1 MWLKMG
7 ELWTQQSFF
16 DQYLRKLRHVAEII
30 DLAPEVVEI
39 LSKPK
44 RTIIVSIP
52 VRMDN
57 GKTKVFTAYRVQF
70 NDARGPMKGG
80 FRYHP
85 NVNLDEVK
93 ALAALMM
100 LKTATVNIPYGG
112 AKGGIKCNP
121 KEMSKRELEALTREY
136 AKAIA
141 PFIGSD
147 MDIPAPDV
155 NTDAQVMAWFLDEYN
170 KVVGKIVPGVVTGKP
185 LSIGGSKGRE
195 EATGRGVFYIT
206 LEAANKIGVN
216 LKNAKVS
223 IQGFGNVAFN
233 AAKFFYDFGCK
244 IVAVSDS
251 KGGIYNPNGLNV
263 HEVMKVKKREGSV
276 IKYSDVELISREE
289 PLTANCDIVIP
300 AALERQITEKNAG
313 DVKAKMIVEGANGP
327 MTPEADR
334 ILNEKGVF
342 IVPDVLANAGGVVV
356 SYFEWVQNRL
366 GYYWSKEEVIDKLK
380 TVMVNAFNDVYE
392 IAKKY
397 DVDMRTGAYVASINR
412 IVDAMKSLGWI

>member
-1 MWLKMG
+1 MS
-7 ELWTQQSFF
+7 ETQIQQPFL
-16 DQYLRKLRHVAEII
+16 DQYLEKLKYVSEVL
-30 DLAPEVVEI
+30 DLTPETVEI
-39 LSKPK
+39 PSEPK

-52 VRMDN
+52 VKMDN
-57 GKTKVFTAYRVQF
+57 GKTKVFTASRVQY

-80 FRYHP
+80 IRYHP
-85 NVNLDEVK
+85 NVGLDEVK

-100 LKTATVNIPYGG
+100 FKTAVVNIPYGG
-112 AKGGIKCNP
+112 VKGGVKCNP
-121 KEMSKRELEALTREY
+121 KEMSRRELEALTREY

-141 PFIGSD
+141 PFIGPD
-147 MDIPAPDV
+147 IDIPAPDV

-170 KVVGKIVPGVVTGKP
+170 KVVGKIVPSVVTGKP
-185 LSIGGSKGRE
+185 LSIGGSKGRG
-195 EATGRGVFYIT
+195 EATGRGVFYVT

-233 AAKFFYDFGCK
+233 AARFFYDFNCK

-251 KGGIYNPNGLNV
+251 KGGIYNPDGLNV
-263 HEVMKVKKREGSV
+263 YGIMEVKRRERSV
-276 IKYSDVELISREE
+276 IKYSDAELISREE
-289 PLTANCDIVIP
+289 PLTVDCDIVIP
-300 AALERQITEKNAG
+300 AALERQITDKNTG
-313 DVKAKMIVEGANGP
+313 DVKAKMIVEEANGP
-327 MTPEADR
+327 TTPEADR

-342 IVPDVLANAGGVVV
+342 IVPDILANTGGVVV
-356 SYFEWVQNRL
+356 SYFEWVQNWL
-366 GYYWSKEEVIDKLK
+366 SYYWSEKEVIDKLK

-397 DVDMRTGAYVASINR
+397 DVDMRTGAYIASINR